1 MQLMPAETC
10 EVELL
15 VLPLRAGRARLP
27 HVSIKWLREGTALL
41 QEDGAHNGH
50 AFVYPCGLHQ

>member
-1 MQLMPAETC
+1 MPAELC

-27 HVSIKWLREGTALL
+27 QVSIKWLREGTALL

>member
-1 MQLMPAETC
+1 MQLMPAESC

-27 HVSIKWLREGTALL
+27 QVSIKWLREGTALL
-41 QEDGAHNGH
+41 QENDAHNGH
-50 AFVYPCGLHQ
+50 AFVYHCGLPQ